1 MVTDRGEIK
10 RTTIVYSAK
19 GEAADPV
26 VYGGELHGRIYR
38 VDPVGRRGW
47 PGGGPVH
54 VRVLPECTGSGV
66 GPLPHRM
73 GMFGRR
79 CAIPATPAI
88 GRGGSPATAGSRL
101 AATSTPVTAAGAP
114 ATT

>member
-66 GPLPHRM
+66 GPLPHAWVCSGAAVQYLQRPPL
-73 GMFGRR
+73 GGVAAPLRQGR
-79 CAIPATPAI
+79 A
-88 GRGGSPATAGSRL
+88 
-101 AATSTPVTAAGAP
+101 
-114 ATT
+114 